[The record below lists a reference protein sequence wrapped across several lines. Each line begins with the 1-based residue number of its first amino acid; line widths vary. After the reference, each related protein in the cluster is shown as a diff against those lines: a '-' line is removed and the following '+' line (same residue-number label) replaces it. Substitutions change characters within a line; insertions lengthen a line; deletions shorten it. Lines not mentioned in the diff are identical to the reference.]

1 MARNFPS
8 REELRSQ
15 LTAVFMP
22 ARETIGFAMG
32 NVFHAL
38 SRHPNVYQKLRE
50 EVLEHVP
57 PEQPL
62 TYDLLKSLPYTQAV
76 INESEHLSFPL
87 FAVVPPLITF
97 FPFPSV
103 TVNDPN

>member
-62 TYDLLKSLPYTQAV
+62 TYDLLRSLPYTQAV